1 MRELLS
7 SKIHNATVTM
17 ARLDYIGSI
26 TIDPLLVEHA
36 NLWAGQKVLVVSHRG
51 ARLETYVIV
60 GEHPGNGE
68 ICMNGPAAHLIS
80 EGDRV
85 IIMGFEFSSKPVH
98 PAVILVDEK
107 NQFDRYLLERP
118 NMTVA
123 EAPTDPDPV
132 HPSGE
137 LSRN

>member
-17 ARLDYIGSI
+17 ACLDYIGSV
-26 TIDPLLVEHA
+26 TIDPLLIERA
-36 NLWAGQKVLVVSHRG
+36 NLWPGQKVLVVSHKG

-80 EGDRV
+80 QGDRV
-85 IIMGFEFSSKPVH
+85 IIMGFEFSSKPVQ
-98 PAVILVDEK
+98 PAVILVDAN
-107 NQFDRYLLERP
+107 NQFERYLHERP
-118 NMTVA
+118 NMTAA
-123 EAPTDPDPV
+123 EAPAFN
-132 HPSGE
+132 SIG
-137 LSRN
+137 